1 MNRNCLRKE
10 QEEKVD
16 QSFGWN
22 VFGEEASYRAY
33 EKRCEKL
40 GFDPERY
47 KQQMQNPDL
56 ITKPT

>member
-47 KQQMQNPDL
+47 KQQM
-56 ITKPT
+56 